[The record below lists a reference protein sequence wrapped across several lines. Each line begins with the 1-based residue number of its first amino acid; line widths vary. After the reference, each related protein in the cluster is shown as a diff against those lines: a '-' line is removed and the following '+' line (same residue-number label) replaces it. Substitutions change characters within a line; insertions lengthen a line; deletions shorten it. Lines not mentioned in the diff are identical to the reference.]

1 MYQHLDSV
9 QASERQRV
17 MQRWG
22 SACSALAF
30 AVFALGLALVVFGA
44 AGLNLSMIRSPLISM
59 LVAIGLIGAFVI
71 CAVSAIVFRD
81 HASSYAEL
89 SRGEYAQALE
99 LAAQSRVVAV
109 FLREWTETSPFLAV
123 RDLNELMEV
132 SVLTSPAGSELI
144 AQWRE
149 AKE

>member
-9 QASERQRV
+9 EASERRRV
-17 MQRWG
+17 MQLWG
-22 SACSALAF
+22 TACYALAF
-30 AVFALGLALVVFGA
+30 AVFALGFALVIFGA
-44 AGLNLSMIRSPLISM
+44 DGLNLAMIRSPLISK
-59 LVAIGLIGAFVI
+59 LVAIGLLGASVI
-71 CAVSAIVFRD
+71 CAVSAVVFRER
-81 HASSYAEL
+81 ASSYAEL

-99 LAAQSRVVAV
+99 LAAQSRVAAV

-123 RDLNELMEV
+123 RDLKELMEV

-144 AQWRE
+144 TQWRG